1 MLRQLAYMEGTPL
14 VGPDEDRDGWET
26 LPAVHVRGTI
36 FSSRK
41 IGAVCTVCLVHDSFV
56 LPDS

>member
-1 MLRQLAYMEGTPL
+1 MEGTPL